1 MTKYKNR
8 VQFYLSKE
16 DFDRLNRRAKCSGMS
31 RDAYLRQLI
40 SGIVPQD
47 APPPDYY
54 GMMNELYGIRSAL
67 EQIAYSARTHGVDE
81 SSYNEACLKLDS
93 CIRDIADAVRVPKH
107 I

>member
-16 DFDRLNRRAKCSGMS
+16 DFDRLNRRAKLSGMS

-54 GMMNELYGIRSAL
+54 GMMKELYGIRSAL
-67 EQIAYSARTHGVDE
+67 EVLAYNARGHGVDD
-81 SSYNEACLKLDS
+81 SRYDEACLRLDA
-93 CIRDIADAVRVPKH
+93 CIREVVKAVRVPRRA
-107 I
+107 

>member
-1 MTKYKNR
+1 MREYSNR
-8 VQFYLSKE
+8 IQVHLRKE
-16 DFDRLNRRAKCSGMS
+16 DLELLNRRVESSGIS
-31 RDAYLRQLI
+31 RGAFVRQLI
-40 SGIVPQD
+40 HENVPQD
-47 APPPDYY
+47 IPPPDYY

>member
-16 DFDRLNRRAKCSGMS
+16 DFDRLNKRAKLSGMS

-47 APPPDYY
+47 APPTDYY

-67 EQIAYSARTHGVDE
+67 EELAYSARIHGVDD
-81 SSYNEACLKLDS
+81 SRYDEAYQRLDY
-93 CIRDIADAVRVPKH
+93 CIREVVKAVRVPKRA
-107 I
+107 